1 MRPPRARRL
10 HAVGV
15 PDLRL
20 DGVGADP
27 LATVLRGAEGTQDAR
42 AHAGR
47 GRLVPTVPENNP
59 ETRRRIRREAPAVA
73 FVLGLVALAL
83 LVGAILVL
91 VYALGGFGEG
101 SEGAFG

>member
-1 MRPPRARRL
+1 
-10 HAVGV
+10 
-15 PDLRL
+15 
-20 DGVGADP
+20 
-27 LATVLRGAEGTQDAR
+27 
-42 AHAGR
+42 
-47 GRLVPTVPENNP
+47 VPTVPENDP

-73 FVLGLVALAL
+73 FVLGLLALAL